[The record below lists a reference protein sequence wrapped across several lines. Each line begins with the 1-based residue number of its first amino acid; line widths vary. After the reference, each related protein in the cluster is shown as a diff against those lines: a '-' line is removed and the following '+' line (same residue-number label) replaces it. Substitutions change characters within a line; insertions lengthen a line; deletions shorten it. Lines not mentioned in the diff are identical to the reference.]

1 MNPTGP
7 EQQLARP
14 AESPQRSENLFFSQ
28 MWRNGGQ
35 AASNFLLAPTVSS
48 FIGIGLALGRKQQ
61 DDDSSEDDVSQTEVD
76 I

>member
-1 MNPTGP
+1 
-7 EQQLARP
+7 
-14 AESPQRSENLFFSQ
+14 